1 MPNFWRTLLFR
12 FNALYCL
19 HTALSTF
26 YLSTMTLVAP
36 IKKKIT
42 TVGIITKRNNTP
54 HIPHI
59 KEVVRILKKHNK
71 KILFDTNTSPIFEKA
86 EGLKKTDLMQK
97 CDLVVVMGGD
107 GTLLKTA
114 RRVGKKTTL
123 VMGFN
128 FGNLGVLTE
137 SKPENLEEDLTE
149 VLHNRYVIDKRSIL
163 RVTIYRGG
171 KKHNTF
177 LALNDAVLNQGTFA
191 RLIEMD
197 VSINQRKVIT
207 FHADGLIISSPTGS
221 TGHSLSAGGPIV
233 HPSLPAII
241 LSPICPA
248 TLSIRPIVI
257 PNDRQ
262 LKIVLNTKRRNEGE
276 NIGLTLDGQETIKL
290 EYGDEIKI
298 RKSSR
303 YFNLVRLKGGNY
315 YKMLRDKLRWG
326 EQFGE

>member
-1 MPNFWRTLLFR
+1 
-12 FNALYCL
+12 
-19 HTALSTF
+19 
-26 YLSTMTLVAP
+26 MTLVAP

-42 TVGIITKRNNTP
+42 TVGIITKRHNKP
-54 HIPHI
+54 HIPYI
-59 KEVVRILKKHNK
+59 KDVVRILKKHDK
-71 KILFDTNTSPIFEKA
+71 KIFYDTNTAPLFPGE
-86 EGLKKTDLMQK
+86 EGHKKTQLMQK

-107 GTLLKTA
+107 GTILKTA
-114 RRVGKKTTL
+114 RRVAKKTTL

-137 SKPENLEEDLTE
+137 SKPQNLEHDLLE

-163 RVTIYRGG
+163 RVTIYRQGQ
-171 KKHNTF
+171 KFNTF
-177 LALNDAVLNQGTFA
+177 LALNDAVINQGSFA

-233 HPSLPAII
+233 HPSLPGII
-241 LSPICPA
+241 LAPICPA

-262 LKIVLNTKRRNEGE
+262 LKIVLNTRRRHEGE
-276 NIGLTLDGQETIKL
+276 NVGLTLDGQETIKL
-290 EYGDEIKI
+290 EYGDEVKI

-303 YFNLVRLKGGNY
+303 CFHLIRLKGGNY

>member
-1 MPNFWRTLLFR
+1 
-12 FNALYCL
+12 
-19 HTALSTF
+19 
-26 YLSTMTLVAP
+26 MTLVAP

-42 TVGIITKRNNTP
+42 TVGIVTKRDNKDKLP
-54 HIPHI
+54 YI
-59 KEVVRILKKHNK
+59 KEIIRVLNKNHK
-71 KILFDTNTSPIFEKA
+71 KIFFDTNTAPLFPEFHQG
-86 EGLKKTDLMQK
+86 EGLKKTQIMQK
-97 CDLVVVMGGD
+97 CDLVLALGGD
-107 GTLLKTA
+107 GTLLKIA
-114 RRVGKKTTL
+114 QRVGKKTTL

-128 FGNLGVLTE
+128 FGNLGILTE
-137 SKPENLEEDLTE
+137 SKPENIEHDLNE
-149 VLHNRYVIDKRSIL
+149 VLHNRYVIDERSIL
-163 RVTIYRGG
+163 RVTIYRNG
-171 KKHNTF
+171 KKFNTF
-177 LALNDAVLNQGTFA
+177 LALNDAVINQGSFA

-262 LKIVLNTKRRNEGE
+262 LKIILKTKRRHKGE
-276 NIGLTLDGQETIKL
+276 NVGLTLDGQETIPL
-290 EYGDEIKI
+290 LYTDEIKI

-315 YKMLRDKLRWG
+315 YKILRDKLRWG
-326 EQFGE
+326 EQFGD

>member
-1 MPNFWRTLLFR
+1 
-12 FNALYCL
+12 
-19 HTALSTF
+19 
-26 YLSTMTLVAP
+26 MTLVDP

-42 TVGIITKRNNTP
+42 TVGIITKRNNKE
-54 HIPHI
+54 HLGYI
-59 KEVVRILKKHNK
+59 KEVIRVLKKHDK
-71 KILFDTNTSPIFEKA
+71 KIFYDTNTAPLFDRS
-86 EGLKKTDLMQK
+86 EGFKKTVLLQK

-114 RRVGKKTTL
+114 RRMGKKTTL

-128 FGNLGVLTE
+128 FGNLGILTE
-137 SKPENLEEDLTE
+137 SKPQNIEHDLIE

-163 RVTIYRGG
+163 RVTIYRQGQ
-171 KKHNTF
+171 KFNTF
-177 LALNDAVLNQGTFA
+177 LALNDAVINQGSFA
-191 RLIEMD
+191 RLIELD

-241 LSPICPA
+241 LTPICPA

-262 LKIVLNTKRRNEGE
+262 LKIALHTRRRHEGE
-276 NIGLTLDGQETIKL
+276 NVGLTLDGQETIKL
-290 EYGDEIKI
+290 EYGDEVKI

-303 YFNLVRLKGGNY
+303 YFHLVRLKGGNY

>member
-1 MPNFWRTLLFR
+1 
-12 FNALYCL
+12 
-19 HTALSTF
+19 
-26 YLSTMTLVAP
+26 MTLVAP
-36 IKKKIT
+36 IQKKIT
-42 TVGIITKRNNTP
+42 TVGIITKRNNQDHVP
-54 HIPHI
+54 YI
-59 KEVVRILKKHNK
+59 KTVVRVLKKHGK
-71 KILFDTNTSPIFEKA
+71 KILFDTNSAPLFPGN
-86 EGLKKTDLMQK
+86 EGFNKTMLMQK
-97 CDLVVVMGGD
+97 CDMAVVLGGD

-114 RRVGKKTTL
+114 RRVAKTTTL

-137 SKPENLEEDLTE
+137 SKPANIEHDLNE
-149 VLHNRYVIDKRSIL
+149 VLSNRYVIDKRSIL
-163 RVTIYRGG
+163 RVTIYRKGQ
-171 KKHNTF
+171 KFDTF
-177 LALNDAVLNQGTFA
+177 LALNDAVINQGSFA
-191 RLIEMD
+191 RLIELD

-207 FHADGLIISSPTGS
+207 FHADGLIVSSPTGS

-262 LKIVLNTKRRNEGE
+262 LKIVLNTRRRHEAE
-276 NIGLTLDGQETIKL
+276 NVGLTLDGQETIPL
-290 EYGDEIKI
+290 HYGDEIKI

>member
-1 MPNFWRTLLFR
+1 
-12 FNALYCL
+12 
-19 HTALSTF
+19 
-26 YLSTMTLVAP
+26 MTLVAP
-36 IKKKIT
+36 IQKKIT
-42 TVGIITKRNNTP
+42 TVGIITKRNNEDHVP
-54 HIPHI
+54 YI
-59 KEVVRILKKHNK
+59 KEVVRVLKKHGK
-71 KILFDTNTSPIFEKA
+71 KILFDTNAAPVFPGN
-86 EGLKKTDLMQK
+86 EGFNKTILMQK
-97 CDLVVVMGGD
+97 CDMVVVMGGD

-114 RRVGKKTTL
+114 RRVAKTTTL

-137 SKPENLEEDLTE
+137 SKPANIEHDLHE
-149 VLHNRYVIDKRSIL
+149 VLSNRYVIDKRSIL
-163 RVTIYRGG
+163 RVTIYRKGQ
-171 KKHNTF
+171 KFNTF
-177 LALNDAVLNQGTFA
+177 LALNDAVINQGSFA
-191 RLIEMD
+191 RLIELD

-262 LKIVLNTKRRNEGE
+262 LKIVLNTRRRNEAE
-276 NIGLTLDGQETIKL
+276 NVGLTLDGQETIRL

>member
-1 MPNFWRTLLFR
+1 
-12 FNALYCL
+12 
-19 HTALSTF
+19 
-26 YLSTMTLVAP
+26 MTLVAP

-42 TVGIITKRNNTP
+42 TVGIITKRNNKQ
-54 HIPHI
+54 HIPYVQ
-59 KEVVRILKKHNK
+59 EVVRILKKHDK
-71 KILFDTNTSPIFEKA
+71 KILFDTNTAEAFGEKD
-86 EGLKKTDLMQK
+86 GYKKTQLMQK

-107 GTLLKTA
+107 ETILKTA
-114 RRVGKKTTL
+114 RRAAKKTTL

-137 SKPENLEEDLTE
+137 SKPQNLEHDLTE
-149 VLHNRYVIDKRSIL
+149 VLQNNYVIDVRSIL
-163 RVTIYRGG
+163 RVTIYRNGS
-171 KKHNTF
+171 KYNTF
-177 LALNDAVLNQGTFA
+177 LALNDAVINQGTFA

-262 LKIVLNTKRRNEGE
+262 LKIVLNTQRRHEGE

-290 EYGDEIKI
+290 EYGDEVKI

>member
-1 MPNFWRTLLFR
+1 
-12 FNALYCL
+12 
-19 HTALSTF
+19 
-26 YLSTMTLVAP
+26 MTLVAP
-36 IKKKIT
+36 IQKKIT
-42 TVGIITKRNNTP
+42 TVGIVTKRHNKD
-54 HIPHI
+54 HIEHVKDVI
-59 KEVVRILKKHNK
+59 RILKKHDK
-71 KILFDTNTSPIFEKA
+71 KILFDTNTAPIFDKSS
-86 EGLKKTDLMQK
+86 GYKKTDLMHK

-107 GTLLKTA
+107 GTILKTA
-114 RRVGKKTTL
+114 RRVAKKTTL

-137 SKPENLEEDLTE
+137 SKPENLEHDLTE
-149 VLHNRYVIDKRSIL
+149 VLNNRYVIDKRSIL
-163 RVTIYRGG
+163 RVTIYRDG
-171 KKHNTF
+171 KKFNTF
-177 LALNDAVLNQGTFA
+177 LALNDAVINQGSFA

-262 LKIVLNTKRRNEGE
+262 LKIVLNTRRRNENE
-276 NIGLTLDGQETIKL
+276 NIGLTLDGQETIRL
-290 EYGDEIKI
+290 DYGDEIKI

>member
-1 MPNFWRTLLFR
+1 
-12 FNALYCL
+12 
-19 HTALSTF
+19 
-26 YLSTMTLVAP
+26 MTLVAP
-36 IKKKIT
+36 IQKKIT
-42 TVGIITKRNNTP
+42 TVGIITKRYNKE
-54 HIPHI
+54 HISYV
-59 KEVVRILKKHNK
+59 KEVIRVLKKHNK
-71 KILFDTNTSPIFEKA
+71 KILFDTNTAPLIEKS
-86 EGLKKTDLMQK
+86 EGLKKTQLMQK
-97 CDLVVVMGGD
+97 CDLVIAMGGD

-114 RRVGKKTTL
+114 RRVAKKTTL

-128 FGNLGVLTE
+128 FGNLGILTE
-137 SKPENLEEDLTE
+137 SKPENIEHDLHE
-149 VLHNRYVIDKRSIL
+149 VLNNRYVIDKRSIL
-163 RVTIYRGG
+163 RVTIYRKGQ
-171 KKHNTF
+171 KFDTF
-177 LALNDAVLNQGTFA
+177 LALNDAVINQGSFA

-262 LKIVLNTKRRNEGE
+262 LKIALKTVRRNENE
-276 NIGLTLDGQETIKL
+276 NVGLTLDGQETIRL
-290 EYGDEIKI
+290 DYDDEIKI

>member
-1 MPNFWRTLLFR
+1 
-12 FNALYCL
+12 
-19 HTALSTF
+19 
-26 YLSTMTLVAP
+26 
-36 IKKKIT
+36 
-42 TVGIITKRNNTP
+42 
-54 HIPHI
+54 
-59 KEVVRILKKHNK
+59 
-71 KILFDTNTSPIFEKA
+71 
-86 EGLKKTDLMQK
+86 MQK
-97 CDLVVVMGGD
+97 CDMVVVMGGD

-114 RRVGKKTTL
+114 RSVGTKTTL

-137 SKPENLEEDLTE
+137 SKPANIEHDLTE
-149 VLHNRYVIDKRSIL
+149 VLHNRYVIDERSIL
-163 RVTIYRGG
+163 RVTIYRKG
-171 KKHNTF
+171 KKFDSF
-177 LALNDAVLNQGTFA
+177 LALNDAVINQGSFA

-207 FHADGLIISSPTGS
+207 VHADGLIISSPTGS

-241 LSPICPA
+241 LTPICPA

-262 LKIVLNTKRRNEGE
+262 LKITVTTKRQHEGE
-276 NIGLTLDGQETIKL
+276 NVGLTLDGQETIQL
-290 EYGDEIKI
+290 EYDDEIKI

-303 YFNLVRLKGGNY
+303 YFNLIRLKGGNY

>member
-1 MPNFWRTLLFR
+1 
-12 FNALYCL
+12 
-19 HTALSTF
+19 
-26 YLSTMTLVAP
+26 MTLVAP
-36 IKKKIT
+36 TKKKISI
-42 TVGIITKRNNTP
+42 VGIVTKKNNQA
-54 HIPHI
+54 HASYV
-59 KEVVRILKKHNK
+59 KEVVRILKKHGK
-71 KILFDTNTSPIFEKA
+71 KILFDSNTAPIFDA
-86 EGLKKTDLMQK
+86 GEGLKKTELMQK
-97 CDLVVVMGGD
+97 CDLLVVMGGD

-128 FGNLGVLTE
+128 FGHLGVLTE
-137 SKPENLEEDLTE
+137 SKPENIEHDLQE
-149 VLHNRYVIDKRSIL
+149 VLANRYVIDRRSIL
-163 RVTIYRGG
+163 RVTIYRNG
-171 KKHNTF
+171 KKQDTF
-177 LALNDAVLNQGTFA
+177 LALNDAVLNQGSFA

-207 FHADGLIISSPTGS
+207 VHADGLIISSPTGS

-241 LSPICPA
+241 LTPICPA
-248 TLSIRPIVI
+248 ALSIRPIVI

-262 LKIVLNTKRRNEGE
+262 LKIVVHTRRRNENE

-290 EYGDEIKI
+290 EYGDEVKI

-303 YFNLVRLKGGNY
+303 YFHLVRLKGGNY

-326 EQFGE
+326 EQFGD